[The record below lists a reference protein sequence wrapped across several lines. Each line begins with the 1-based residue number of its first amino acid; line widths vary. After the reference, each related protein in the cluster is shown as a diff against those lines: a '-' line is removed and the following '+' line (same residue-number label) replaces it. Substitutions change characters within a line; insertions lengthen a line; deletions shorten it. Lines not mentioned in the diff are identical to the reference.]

1 MKQFF
6 NIFKF
11 EFGSYLKNKV
21 FIGVTLVLILAVGI
35 VLFWPRISNAIGF
48 GDSNETGSDDKS
60 IILLADETSSN
71 PQQTLEMFQLA
82 MEDKTIELTD
92 KSEEDLKTSVDNEEC
107 DSAILI
113 TGDTTYQYIVKNL
126 GMYDSTTEIIDEIMQ
141 TKYRIDSMTNLG
153 VAPEQAGEILSVQIE
168 SEVIQTGKDQMKNFF
183 YTYVLIFALYM
194 AILLYG
200 QFVATGVASEKSS
213 RAMELLIT
221 SAKPVNLMFGKVI
234 GIGSAGILQLV
245 LVFGSSF
252 VFFNVN
258 KNYWEDNQIVNSIFN
273 MPVSI
278 LLYTILFFVLGY
290 FIYSFL
296 YGAVGSLVSKVEDL
310 NTAVTP
316 ITFIFIAAFIIIMF
330 SLGSG
335 DVDSTIM
342 IAASYIPLTSPM
354 AMFVRIAMSEVAA
367 YEIIISVA
375 ILLVSTIGIG
385 YLSAKIYQMGVLMY
399 GKAPSLFKAIRS
411 LKDK

>member
-35 VLFWPRISNAIGF
+35 VLFWPRISGSLGF
-48 GDSNETGSDDKS
+48 GEGTENSEDKS
-60 IILLADETSSN
+60 VILLSDNASEN
-71 PQQTLEMFQLA
+71 LQQTLELFQA
-82 MEDKTIELTD
+82 SMQDKTIELSN
-92 KSEEDLKTSVDNEEC
+92 KSIDDLKKAVDNEEC
-107 DSAILI
+107 DGAIVI
-113 TGDTTYQYIVKNL
+113 TGDTTYKYIVKNL
-126 GMYDSTTEIIDEIMQ
+126 GLYDSTTEIVDEIMQ
-141 TKYRIDSMTNLG
+141 TRYRVESIVGLG
-153 VAPEQAGEILSVQIE
+153 VSAEQAGEILSAQIE
-168 SEVIQTGKDQMKNFF
+168 SETIQTGKDQMKNFF

-258 KNYWEDNQIVNSIFN
+258 KTYWADNQIVNSIFN

-316 ITFIFIAAFIIIMF
+316 ITFIFIAAFVLIMF

-342 IAASYIPLTSPM
+342 IIASYVPLTSPM
-354 AMFVRIAMSEVAA
+354 AMFVRIAMGDVAS
-367 YEIIISVA
+367 YEIIISVV
-375 ILLVSTIGIG
+375 ILLASTVGIG

-399 GKAPSLFKAIRS
+399 GKTPNLFKAIKS
-411 LKDK
+411 LREK

>member
-21 FIGVTLVLILAVGI
+21 FIGVTLVLVLVIGV
-35 VLFWPRISNAIGF
+35 VLFWPRISDSLGF
-48 GDSNETGSDDKS
+48 GQNTENSEEKSVIMLSDST
-60 IILLADETSSN
+60 AFN
-71 PQQTLEMFQLA
+71 PSQTLELFQA
-82 MEDKTIELTD
+82 SMHDKTIELTN
-92 KSEEDLKTSVDNEEC
+92 KSIDDLTSSVDNEEC
-107 DSAILI
+107 DGAIVI
-113 TGDTTYQYIVKNL
+113 TGPTTYKYIVKNL
-126 GMYDSTTEIIDEIMQ
+126 GLYDATTEIVNEVMQ
-141 TKYRIDSMTNLG
+141 TKYRIESIVNLG
-153 VAPEQAGEILSVQIE
+153 VSPEQAGDILSAQIE
-168 SEVIQTGKDQMKNFF
+168 SETIQTGKDQMKNFF
-183 YTYVLIFALYM
+183 YTYILIFALYM
-194 AILLYG
+194 AIMLYG
-200 QFVATGVASEKSS
+200 QFVATGVATEKSS

-252 VFFNVN
+252 VFFNIN
-258 KNYWEDNQIVNSIFN
+258 KDYWADNQIVNSIFN

-335 DVDSTIM
+335 EVDSLLM
-342 IAASYIPLTSPM
+342 VVASYVPLTSPM
-354 AMFVRIAMSEVAA
+354 AMFVRIAMGEVAA

-375 ILLVSTIGIG
+375 ILFASTALIG
-385 YLSAKIYQMGVLMY
+385 YLSAKIYQIGVLMY
-399 GKAPSLFKAIRS
+399 GKTPNLFKAIKS
-411 LKDK
+411 LREK

>member
-21 FIGVTLVLILAVGI
+21 FIGVTLALILVVGV
-35 VLFWPRISNAIGF
+35 VLFWPRISNAVGF
-48 GDSNETGSDDKS
+48 GDSTESSDDKS
-60 IILLADETSSN
+60 VVLLADETSADA
-71 PQQTLEMFQLA
+71 QQTLEMFQAA
-82 MEDKTIELTD
+82 MQDYTIELTD
-92 KSEEDLKTSVDNEEC
+92 KSAEELKKSVDNEEC
-107 DSAILI
+107 ESAILI
-113 TGDTTYQYIVKNL
+113 TGKTTYQYIVKNL
-126 GMYDSTTEIIDEIMQ
+126 GMYDSTTEIVDEIMQ
-141 TKYRIDSMTNLG
+141 TKYRIESMTNLG
-153 VAPEQAGEILSVQIE
+153 VAPDKAGEILSAQIE

-234 GIGSAGILQLV
+234 GIGSAGILQLI

-258 KNYWEDNQIVNSIFN
+258 KDYWSDNQMVNSIFN
-273 MPVSI
+273 MPMSI

-354 AMFVRIAMSEVAA
+354 AMFVRIAMGEVAA

-375 ILLVSTIGIG
+375 ILLASTVGIG

-399 GKAPSLFKAIRS
+399 GKAPSLFKAIKS

>member
-60 IILLADETSSN
+60 VIILAGEN
-71 PQQTLEMFQLA
+71 AQQLSLPLQEA
-82 MEDKTIELTD
+82 MQDKTIKLSDEF
-92 KSEEDLKTSVDNEEC
+92 KSAEDLKTAVDNEEC
-107 DSAILI
+107 DGAVFI
-113 TGDTTYQYIVKNL
+113 TSETAYQYIVKNL
-126 GMYDSTTEIIDEIMQ
+126 GMYDSTTDIIDEVMQ
-141 TKYRIDSMTNLG
+141 SKYRIDSIAKMNISADKTK
-153 VAPEQAGEILSVQIE
+153 EILATQIE

-234 GIGSAGILQLV
+234 GIGFAGILQLV

-252 VFFNVN
+252 IFFNVN
-258 KNYWEDNQIVNSIFN
+258 KDYWSDNQIVNSIFN
-273 MPVSI
+273 MPASI

-316 ITFIFIAAFIIIMF
+316 ITFIFIAAFVIIMF

-354 AMFVRIAMSEVAA
+354 AMFVRIAMGEVAA

-375 ILLVSTIGIG
+375 ILLASTLGIG

-399 GKAPSLFKAIRS
+399 GKAPSLFKAIKS
-411 LKDK
+411 LKNK